1 MKISRFL
8 IFTLFLLTVKTQ
20 AQQPATKITS
30 FGFEELYGGLI
41 LVQARVGAA
50 PDVLNF
56 ILDTGSGGI
65 SIDSNSAL
73 KCGLKIFQS
82 NDSVGGIG
90 GIRRVN
96 RIYNTPL
103 RFPGLVI
110 DGLDFNVNDYVG
122 LSNSFGVQIDGVIG
136 YAFIN
141 RYILDVNFD
150 SSRITVYSP
159 GEIRYPRKSYTWGFR
174 LAYLA
179 SSSLSVRDRKKVT
192 SVYYIDT
199 GGGLSMLF
207 TEDFIRDSGL
217 INPRKRMVHTQV
229 DGMAGK
235 TDIRLTTVR
244 EVKLGPYKFRNV
256 PAYLYSDK
264 TNTLSYPSATGLIG
278 NDILRRFNWILN
290 YSKKE
295 MNLVPNRN
303 YYDEFDYGY
312 NGLGIYQIDSV
323 IIVTDVIK
331 DSPGEKAGFQ
341 PGDVIVAVENL
352 LSNGYNV
359 AQIKAA
365 LQNTRKQLQV
375 IVMRKGEVAD
385 LLLKVESIL

>member
-1 MKISRFL
+1 MKISKFL
-8 IFTLFLLTVKTQ
+8 ILTVLFLTVKTQ
-20 AQQPATKITS
+20 AQEAATKITS
-30 FGFEELYGGLI
+30 FKFEELYGGLI
-41 LVQARVGAA
+41 LIQAQVGKA
-50 PDVLNF
+50 PDTLNF
-56 ILDTGSGGI
+56 IFDTGSGGI
-65 SIDSNSAL
+65 SIDSNAAV
-73 KCGLKIFQS
+73 KCGLEIHLT

-90 GIRRVN
+90 GVRRVS
-96 RIYNTPL
+96 RIYNTSL
-103 RFPGLVI
+103 HFPGLTVE
-110 DGLDFNVNDYVG
+110 GLDFNVNNYEG
-122 LSNSFGVQIDGVIG
+122 LSNSFGVKIDGVVG

-150 SSRITVYSP
+150 SGRIAVYTR
-159 GEIRYPRKSYTWGFR
+159 GEINYPRKSYTWGFR

-179 SSSLSVRDRKKVT
+179 SSSLEVRDHKKVT

-207 TEDFIRDSGL
+207 TEDFVKDSGL
-217 INPRKRMVHTQV
+217 IHPRKRTVYTQV

-235 TDIRLTTVR
+235 TDVRLTTVR

-256 PAYLYSDK
+256 PAYVYTDK
-264 TNTLSYPSATGLIG
+264 ANTLSYPSATGLIG

-295 MNLVPNRN
+295 MNLVPNR
-303 YYDEFDYGY
+303 YFRDEFDYGY
-312 NGLGIYQIDSV
+312 NGLGIYQLDSV
-323 IIVTDVIK
+323 VMITDVVK
-331 DSPGEKAGFQ
+331 NSPGEKAGFQ
-341 PGDVIVAVENL
+341 PGDVILAVENL
-352 LSNGYNV
+352 LSTGYNV

-375 IVMRKGEVAD
+375 IVIRKGEVTD